1 MNAEEEGQVPPGR
14 FAGKT
19 VLVTGGSSGLG
30 HRAVERCVAV
40 GATTYV
46 VGRNPVAVYA
56 TAARLGPRAVP
67 VQADV
72 TRPADLD
79 RLYATVKERS
89 GRLDVVV
96 ANAGSAIFGTVED
109 VDEATLDHAGAL
121 SGKGIVFTVQKALP
135 LMPDASAIVLMSSIE
150 GGRGT
155 ENLGVY
161 AALKAAA
168 QSFARTWAKELA
180 PRRIRVNA
188 ISPGVV
194 FTPAFELAGLK
205 ESDMDPVIPLIP
217 AGRLGLPSEVGAA
230 IAFLASDDASFVNG
244 TNLVVDGGQTE
255 VV

>member
-1 MNAEEEGQVPPGR
+1 MLGR
-14 FAGKT
+14 FEGKT

-30 HRAVERCVAV
+30 LGAVERFIAE

-46 VGRNPVAVYA
+46 VGRRQAELDA
-56 TAARLGPRAVP
+56 AAARLGPKAIP

-72 TRPADLD
+72 TRLDDLD
-79 RLYATVKERS
+79 RLYATVKERG

-96 ANAGSAIFGTVED
+96 ANAGTAIFGTVEN
-109 VDEATLDHAGAL
+109 VDEATLDHAWAL

-135 LMPDASAIVLMSSIE
+135 LMPDGGAIVLMSSIE
-150 GGRGT
+150 GERGS

-188 ISPGVV
+188 ISPGVI
-194 FTPAFELAGLK
+194 FTPAYELAGLK

-217 AGRLGLPSEVGAA
+217 AGRLGLSSEVGAA